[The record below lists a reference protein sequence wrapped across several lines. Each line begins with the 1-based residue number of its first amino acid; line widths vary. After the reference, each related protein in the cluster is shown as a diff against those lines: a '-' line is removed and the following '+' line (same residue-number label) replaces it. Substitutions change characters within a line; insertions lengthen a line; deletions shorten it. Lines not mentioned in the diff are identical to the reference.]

1 VYEVYEVC
9 MKCVCS
15 VYMGVSVSVCKCV
28 REYVCVHLI
37 HIHIHII
44 VKHVSEWTTVHNT
57 CVGVCV
63 GVCVGGVQACV

>member
-1 VYEVYEVC
+1 VYGCE
-9 MKCVCS
+9 CVS
-15 VYMGVSVSVCKCV
+15 V

-57 CVGVCV
+57 CVGVYV
-63 GVCVGGVQACV
+63 GVYGCECVSVCRCVWVCVYSVYVVRM